1 MDRGRIPGTG
11 IICLADENHQYQVVA
26 DGTYITLGNGV
37 RYDFGDQII
46 SDAQGN
52 SRMTFQEM
60 LLNADDNIQVQSAE
74 DWVAPE
80 FKFDVI
86 DGQSGEEGAAGE
98 TGAAWGDRCRL
109 VSRVTKEKK
118 ERSETTAK
126 TEKTVKMETKARTAM
141 KEAAEM
147 MAPMAEAVP
156 TVRAVPT
163 DPVEKR
169 VRTEA

>member
-1 MDRGRIPGTG
+1 MTVSPVRKLQLERHAQPER
-11 IICLADENHQYQVVA
+11 LA
-26 DGTYITLGNGV
+26 
-37 RYDFGDQII
+37 
-46 SDAQGN
+46 
-52 SRMTFQEM
+52 
-60 LLNADDNIQVQSAE
+60 
-74 DWVAPE
+74 
-80 FKFDVI
+80 
-86 DGQSGEEGAAGE
+86 
-98 TGAAWGDRCRL
+98 RL
-109 VSRVTKEKK
+109 VSWGTKEKK